1 MSNNKTDLNQ
11 AKHSQQGP
19 SHQEKSSSLSQL
31 SVNRRVFP
39 DIGYKKSYESS
50 TSSIISRYNDVQSN
64 SLSHNPTMRLEGRKM
79 TKDLYQEMHRSK
91 SRYIL

>member
-1 MSNNKTDLNQ
+1 MSNNKTDWNQ

-50 TSSIISRYNDVQSN
+50 TSSIISRYNDVQPN